1 MQLWC
6 FEDVSRV
13 VLPIKQAIFKGRRVQ
28 TLRPFLFHVQF
39 SKHCGGNKVS
49 VPAAYISIILIWS
62 TTPLAIQWS
71 GDEVGYLFGI
81 TSRMLL
87 GVVVGLLVATLM
99 SIKLPWHAAAR
110 RTYIAAGLGLF
121 FAMTSVYWSSQFI
134 PSGWMSVLFGLAPI
148 ITGVMATLWLAEK
161 ALTVSRIIGMLLGL
175 TGLAVML
182 LGSQTLGPQAAYGI
196 AGMVFSVTAY
206 SASAVAIKRIGADVP
221 ALATTVGGLIVT
233 VPLLLGIYIVT
244 GEPVPA
250 MVPPRTIVAIVYLG
264 VIGSVLGFALYYY
277 VLKHV
282 DTTRVAL
289 ITVITP
295 VIALA
300 LGHLL
305 NGEAIQTEAL
315 VGTAAILSGLLLFEY
330 GQKAGKW
337 VRDTM
342 IG

>member
-1 MQLWC
+1 M
-6 FEDVSRV
+6 
-13 VLPIKQAIFKGRRVQ
+13 
-28 TLRPFLFHVQF
+28 
-39 SKHCGGNKVS
+39 GGNHVS
-49 VPAAYISIILIWS
+49 VPAAYIGIILIWS

-71 GDEVGYLFGI
+71 GTDVGYLFGI
-81 TSRMLL
+81 TSRMML
-87 GVVVGLLVATLM
+87 GVIVGLLTAMLF
-99 SIKLPWHAAAR
+99 SIRLPWHAAAR
-110 RTYIAAGLGLF
+110 RTYLAAGLGLF

-134 PSGWMSVLFGLAPI
+134 PSGWISVLFGLAPI
-148 ITGVMATLWLAEK
+148 VTGVMATLWLSEK
-161 ALTVSRIIGMLLGL
+161 ALSVSRIIGMLLGL
-175 TGLAVML
+175 AGLAIML
-182 LGSQTLGPQAAYGI
+182 LGSQALGPDATYGI
-196 AGMVFSVTAY
+196 AGMLFSVIAY

-221 ALATTVGGLIVT
+221 ALATTIGGLVVT
-233 VPLLLGIYIVT
+233 VPLLIAVYVIT
-244 GEPVPA
+244 GEPLPA
-250 MVPPRTIVAIVYLG
+250 MVPTRTLLAIVYLG
-264 VIGSVLGFALYYY
+264 VIGSVLGFAMYYY

-295 VIALA
+295 VIALM

-330 GQKAGKW
+330 GQRAGQW

>member
-1 MQLWC
+1 M
-6 FEDVSRV
+6 
-13 VLPIKQAIFKGRRVQ
+13 
-28 TLRPFLFHVQF
+28 
-39 SKHCGGNKVS
+39 S
-49 VPAAYISIILIWS
+49 VPAAYIGIILIWS

-71 GDEVGYLFGI
+71 GTDVGYLFGI
-81 TSRMLL
+81 TSRMML
-87 GVVVGLLVATLM
+87 GVVVGLLTAMLF
-99 SIKLPWHAAAR
+99 SIELPWHAAAR

-121 FAMTSVYWSSQFI
+121 FAMTSVYWASQFI
-134 PSGWMSVLFGLAPI
+134 PSGWISVLFGLAPI
-148 ITGVMATLWLAEK
+148 VTGVMATLWLSEK
-161 ALTVSRIIGMLLGL
+161 ALSGSRIIGMLLGL
-175 TGLAVML
+175 AGLAIML
-182 LGSQTLGPQAAYGI
+182 LGSQALGPGAAYGI
-196 AGMVFSVTAY
+196 AGMLFSVIAY

-221 ALATTVGGLIVT
+221 ALATTIGGLVVT
-233 VPLLLGIYIVT
+233 VPLLIAVYVIT
-244 GEPVPA
+244 GEPLPA
-250 MVPPRTIVAIVYLG
+250 MVPARALLAIVYLG
-264 VIGSVLGFALYYY
+264 VIGSVLGFAMYYY

-295 VIALA
+295 VIALL

-330 GQKAGKW
+330 GQRAGQW

>member
-1 MQLWC
+1 M
-6 FEDVSRV
+6 
-13 VLPIKQAIFKGRRVQ
+13 
-28 TLRPFLFHVQF
+28 
-39 SKHCGGNKVS
+39 S

-87 GVVVGLLVATLM
+87 GVVVGLLVAILM
-99 SIKLPWHAAAR
+99 NVKLPWYAAAR
-110 RTYIAAGLGLF
+110 RTYLAAGLGLF
-121 FAMTSVYWSSQFI
+121 FAMTSVYWSSRFI
-134 PSGWMSVLFGLAPI
+134 PSGWISVLFGLAPI
-148 ITGVMATLWLAEK
+148 ITGVMATLWLAERSLS
-161 ALTVSRIIGMLLGL
+161 ASRIFGMLLGL
-175 TGLAVML
+175 AGLAVML
-182 LGSQTLGPQAAYGI
+182 LGSQALGPQAAYGI

-221 ALATTVGGLIVT
+221 ALATTIGGLIVT
-233 VPLLLGIYIVT
+233 LPLLLGVYIIT
-244 GEPVPA
+244 GEPLPT
-250 MVPPRTIVAIVYLG
+250 MVPPRTIAAIVYLG
-264 VIGSVLGFALYYY
+264 IIGSVLGFALYYY

-295 VIALA
+295 VIALL

-305 NGEAIQTEAL
+305 NGEAIQVEAL
-315 VGTAAILSGLLLFEY
+315 IGTAAILSGLLLFEY

-337 VRDTM
+337 VRDTL